1 MQAQVI
7 TGSVRGIDAFLV
19 EVEVDLTPSIPMF
32 NTVGLAD
39 HAVKEAKE
47 RVRSAIKNSGY
58 AFPPKRITVNLAPA
72 GVPKMGTHF
81 DLPMA
86 IGVLVE
92 DQRVKRDRL
101 RDYLLLGE
109 LSLDGRLRPIRGTLP
124 LAIMAAR
131 EKIKGVICP
140 VENAAEAAV
149 VQGLEVL
156 AAHTLVEVVEFLNAE
171 RSLPPVVVDVSSL
184 FARGG
189 GYPLD
194 FREVKGQRHAKRA
207 LEVAA
212 AGGHNVLM
220 IGPPGS
226 GKTMLAKRLPSILP
240 ELSFEEALETTKVYS
255 VMGMLPAHRALVTH
269 RPFRAPHHTVSE
281 AGLIGGG
288 NRPGP
293 GEISLSHNGV
303 LFLDEMPEFRR
314 QVLEVLR
321 QPLEDGEVTLS
332 RSKWSMT
339 YPARVMLLATMN
351 PCPCGHL
358 GDPRRACVCA
368 PQEVLRYRHRLSG
381 PLLDRIDIHL
391 EVPALPTAQMLVSDG
406 ASESSEVVKA
416 RVARARERQQ
426 RRFKTLGDG
435 HLFCNA
441 QLSAKILEDCAP
453 LHPTAQRTLERAVE
467 KLALSARAWSRV
479 VKVARTIADLDDQ
492 DLILT
497 HHIGEAVQYRSLDR
511 QIPVHMDKLEATV

>member
-1 MQAQVI
+1 MKAQVI
-7 TGSVRGIDAFLV
+7 TGSIRGIDAFWV
-19 EVEVDLTPSIPMF
+19 EVEVDLTPSLPMF

-39 HAVKEAKE
+39 HAVREAKE

-58 AFPPKRITVNLAPA
+58 VFPPKRITVNLAPA

-86 IGVLVE
+86 IGVMAE
-92 DQRVKRDRL
+92 DQRIKRDRL

-109 LSLDGRLRPIRGTLP
+109 LALDGRLRPIRGTLP
-124 LAIMAAR
+124 LAIMARR
-131 EKIKGVICP
+131 EKLKGVICP
-140 VENAAEAAV
+140 AENAQEAAV

-156 AAHTLVEVVEFLNAE
+156 AATTLTEVVDFLNGE
-171 RSLPPVVVDVSSL
+171 RVLPMVAVEPSTL
-184 FARGG
+184 FMRGG
-189 GYPLD
+189 SYPLD
-194 FREVKGQRHAKRA
+194 FLEVKGQRHAKRA

-255 VMGMLPAHRALVTH
+255 VMGMLPSHRALITH

-288 NRPGP
+288 NMPGP

-332 RSKWSMT
+332 RSRWSMT

-358 GDPRRACVCA
+358 GDHRRECVCA

-391 EVPALPTAQMLVSDG
+391 EVPALPTGQMLTTDR
-406 ASESSEVVKA
+406 ASESSEVIKA
-416 RVARARERQQ
+416 RVASARERQ
-426 RRFKTLGDG
+426 RERFKALGDKN
-435 HLFCNA
+435 LYCNA
-441 QLSAKILEDCAP
+441 QLSAKVLEDCAP
-453 LHPTAQRTLERAVE
+453 LHPLAQRALERAVE

-479 VKVARTIADLDDQ
+479 VKVARTIADLDGQ

-497 HHIGEAVQYRSLDR
+497 QHIGEAVQYRSLDR
-511 QIPVHMDKLEATV
+511 QIPVTMERLEATA